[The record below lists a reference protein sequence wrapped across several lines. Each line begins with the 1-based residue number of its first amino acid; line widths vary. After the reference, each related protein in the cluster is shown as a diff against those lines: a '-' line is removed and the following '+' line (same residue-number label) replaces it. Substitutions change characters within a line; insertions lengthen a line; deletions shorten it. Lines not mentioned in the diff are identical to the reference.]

1 MTQAFIDMLKNKSVK
16 VGEIE
21 IPTDYWSM
29 NEDEK
34 TVFCLTLMDGM
45 LTLLDKQ
52 VRPDVNKMDVLNL
65 LLKSSIMTNE
75 FEENYEVAQVLFDI
89 KKIIDEEN
97 I

>member
-1 MTQAFIDMLKNKSVK
+1 MSKHVK

-29 NEDEK
+29 EEGDR
-34 TVFCLTLMDGM
+34 TVFCLTLIDGM

-52 VRPDVNKMDVLNL
+52 IRPEFNRIDILVKLID
-65 LLKSSIMTNE
+65 SSIMANE
-75 FEENYEVAQVLFDI
+75 MEENYEVCQVLKDI
-89 KKIIDEEN
+89 RNIIDEED

>member
-1 MTQAFIDMLKNKSVK
+1 MSKSKHIK

-21 IPTDYWSM
+21 IPKDYWSM
-29 NEDEK
+29 EEGDR
-34 TVFCLTLMDGM
+34 TVFCLTLIDGM

-52 VRPDVNKMDVLNL
+52 VRPDVNKKDVLDL

-75 FEENYEVAQVLFDI
+75 FEENYEVCQVLQDI
-89 KKIIDEEN
+89 RNIIDEED

>member
-21 IPTDYWSM
+21 IPIDYWSM
-29 NEDEK
+29 EQGEK
-34 TVFCLTLMDGM
+34 TVFCLTLIDSI

-52 VRPDVNKMDVLNL
+52 VRADVNKMDVLDL

-75 FEENYEVAQVLFDI
+75 FEENYEVCQVLQDI
-89 KKIIDEEN
+89 RNIIDEEH